1 MNKFPL
7 LVVTLVMLLFSFSV
21 TAEEIKLPVKK
32 SDATSLE
39 KYHKSIRLFSTES
52 SFDDAK
58 EDLLAAIEERGL
70 VVSYTAHAKAMFER
84 TKAVTGEKTP
94 IYDDAE
100 IILFCK
106 SDLSYNLV
114 AQNPHNLIFC
124 PYAIS
129 IYVLH
134 KEPNRVY
141 LSYKE
146 QDNSQVVTNP
156 INLLLKNI
164 IMDVL

>member
-1 MNKFPL
+1 MVITGP
-7 LVVTLVMLLFSFSV
+7 TIV
-21 TAEEIKLPVKK
+21 TAEEVTAEDLKPAETVTTPVVPDVKN
-32 SDATSLE
+32 SIQN
-39 KYHKSIRLFSTES
+39 KSIRLFSTES
-52 SFDDAK
+52 SFSDAK

-70 VVSYTAHAKAMFER
+70 VISYTAHAKAMFER

-94 IYDDAE
+94 VYDDAE

-106 SDLSYNLV
+106 ADLSYNLV

-134 KEPNRVY
+134 KEPTMVY

-146 QDNSQVVTNP
+146 QDNSQAVTKP
-156 INLLLKNI
+156 INDLLKNI